1 MAITGKAE
9 SVSEYSET
17 RIDVRVKKVLT
28 SADEDGQGSPSRQED
43 LASVIIRKQ
52 RQVTTAGLASTSLW
66 RSSAYH
72 PVTQVRPPGR
82 VMLDTSRPS
91 PGSVAA

>member
-28 SADEDGQGSPSRQED
+28 SA
-43 LASVIIRKQ
+43 
-52 RQVTTAGLASTSLW
+52 
-66 RSSAYH
+66 
-72 PVTQVRPPGR
+72 
-82 VMLDTSRPS
+82 
-91 PGSVAA
+91 

>member
-28 SADEDGQGSPSRQED
+28 SYVFGSRVVRQFGT
-43 LASVIIRKQ
+43 SVRG
-52 RQVTTAGLASTSLW
+52 AG
-66 RSSAYH
+66 H
-72 PVTQVRPPGR
+72 VVRG
-82 VMLDTSRPS
+82 
-91 PGSVAA
+91 A